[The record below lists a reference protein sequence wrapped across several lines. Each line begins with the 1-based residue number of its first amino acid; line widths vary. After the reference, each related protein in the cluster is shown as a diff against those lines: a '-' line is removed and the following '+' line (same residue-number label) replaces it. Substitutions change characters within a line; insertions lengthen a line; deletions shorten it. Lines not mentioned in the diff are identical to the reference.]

1 MTSLFAFSPIEGPLH
16 NPLVSVVYD
25 LGLCRV
31 PKLLIQEPG
40 VDFCLTKVPDSQ
52 T

>member
-25 LGLCRV
+25 LGLCLIPNLV
-31 PKLLIQEPG
+31 NQELSLNPKRAH
-40 VDFCLTKVPDSQ
+40 
-52 T
+52 